1 MFSVIDDVFG
11 TNLFQNGYLDVFMF
25 TIEDLYNLIEREANK
40 LDTDALIAEL
50 ESRGYVVKEEG
61 EEYDKKRDCRKMWS
75 QSRWSYL

>member
-11 TNLFQNGYLDVFMF
+11 TNLFQDGGDLDVFMF

-50 ESRGYVVKEEG
+50 VSRGYTFEEL
-61 EEYDKKRDCRKMWS
+61 EES
-75 QSRWSYL
+75 